1 MKIVY
6 VLPTLAWKGGA
17 ERIITERVNYFA
29 EHFGY
34 DIVVVCIIQG
44 KDQANTYPI
53 SKKITQINLSI
64 EVHLQYKYSYP
75 KRLWIQYILH
85 NQIKRQLK
93 NAIQQI
99 NPDILIGVGYYR
111 ANLVCAINCRGKKI
125 IECHDAR
132 RKVVSDF
139 MINNKWFTPLLMA
152 IYKKLYFKSIERYA
166 DVIITLT
173 PEAKKLWRKS
183 KRVEVIPNFTTM
195 TTNQH
200 SNCTNKRIIAVG
212 RLDREK
218 GFERLIEIW
227 GLVCRKYPDWHLDI
241 YGEGK
246 MYDALITLTNIHKAS
261 NVTIHHFTP
270 NISYEYST
278 SSICATTSYFE
289 GFSLV
294 ILEAMKHGVPCV
306 AFDCPFGPRSIIND
320 GYDGFLVKNGDIKLF
335 AERLYRLIEDEG
347 LRKQFSERA
356 IEKSLQFDT
365 NTIMQKWK
373 NLFEQELLCSN
384 KL

>member
-1 MKIVY
+1 
-6 VLPTLAWKGGA
+6 
-17 ERIITERVNYFA
+17 
-29 EHFGY
+29 
-34 DIVVVCIIQG
+34 
-44 KDQANTYPI
+44 
-53 SKKITQINLSI
+53 
-64 EVHLQYKYSYP
+64 
-75 KRLWIQYILH
+75 
-85 NQIKRQLK
+85 
-93 NAIQQI
+93 
-99 NPDILIGVGYYR
+99 
-111 ANLVCAINCRGKKI
+111 
-125 IECHDAR
+125 
-132 RKVVSDF
+132 
-139 MINNKWFTPLLMA
+139 MINNKWLTPLLMA

-212 RLDREK
+212 RLEREK

-320 GYDGFLVKNGDIKLF
+320 GYDGLIKVCPLIRSQGSWLVQFPFTVCRPSGDWRGVGEADAVIYIFYAPL
-335 AERLYRLIEDEG
+335 
-347 LRKQFSERA
+347 
-356 IEKSLQFDT
+356 
-365 NTIMQKWK
+365 
-373 NLFEQELLCSN
+373 N
-384 KL
+384 KGA

>member
-139 MINNKWFTPLLMA
+139 MINNKWLTPLLMA

-166 DVIITLT
+166 DVIIT
-173 PEAKKLWRKS
+173 E
-183 KRVEVIPNFTTM
+183 
-195 TTNQH
+195 
-200 SNCTNKRIIAVG
+200 
-212 RLDREK
+212 REK